1 MRQALRTLAVMK
13 SILFAL
19 ASMVLVTCITSCMRG
34 NAANA
39 PDPVKSDPQHHKVEF
54 ENDHIRVLRVKYGPH
69 EKSPMHSHPG
79 TVTVGLTDSYLKQTI
94 DDGKPVVGSG
104 KAGGVGQASPL
115 NHSVE
120 NLSDGVFEVI
130 VIELK
135 DEK

>member
-1 MRQALRTLAVMK
+1 MK
-13 SILFAL
+13 YIFFAL
-19 ASMVLVTCITSCMRG
+19 ASMVLATNITSCTRD
-34 NAANA
+34 NAANS

-79 TVTVGLTDSYLKQTI
+79 TVTVGLSDSYLKQTI
-94 DDGKPVVGSG
+94 DDGEPVVGTG
-104 KAGGVGQASPL
+104 KAGAVGHASPMS
-115 NHSVE
+115 HSVE
-120 NLSDGVFEVI
+120 NLSDGAFEVI